1 MSKSN
6 AKSNCRSASSFSKGL
21 TPPFSPY
28 LAPPFS
34 KVEKVEKAENVK
46 PYCKVCHDAGK
57 TESEYTSHFVRETPE
72 PTSKVLCPTLLQQK
86 CSYCSKSG
94 HTVKYCKDALKAK
107 SKPVTKVEIKK
118 VVPKTPTKTPTNMF
132 SVLYNDDTEETII
145 SKKSNPTQ
153 SSVSKQSIEVKEDF
167 PALCSTTTKKTL
179 PSISGYATIAAKS
192 KADYDKEKYEQKL
205 IETSIK
211 RQMPQIKSKGKVTF
225 VEEVVVEEDEES
237 MSVSVA
243 APVLYSN
250 RIMKASDTDC
260 DWAAVD
266 SDSDEEE
273 DWERY

>member
-6 AKSNCRSASSFSKGL
+6 TKSNGRSASSFSKGL
-21 TPPFSPY
+21 
-28 LAPPFS
+28 APPL
-34 KVEKVEKAENVK
+34 KNVK

-57 TESEYTSHFVRETPE
+57 SESEYTSHFVRETPE
-72 PTSKVLCPTLLQQK
+72 PNSKVLCPTLLQQK

-118 VVPKTPTKTPTNMF
+118 VVSKTPTNMF
-132 SVLYNDDTEETII
+132 SLLYNDDTEETII
-145 SKKSNPTQ
+145 SKSTQ
-153 SSVSKQSIEVKEDF
+153 ASASKQVIEVKEDF

-211 RQMPQIKSKGKVTF
+211 RQIPQTKAKGKVTF
-225 VEEVVVEEDEES
+225 VEEVVEEYEEEDEES
-237 MSVSVA
+237 TSVSVS
-243 APVLYSN
+243 VSGVYSN
-250 RIMKASDTDC
+250 RIMKASAADC

-266 SDSDEEE
+266 SDSDDEE